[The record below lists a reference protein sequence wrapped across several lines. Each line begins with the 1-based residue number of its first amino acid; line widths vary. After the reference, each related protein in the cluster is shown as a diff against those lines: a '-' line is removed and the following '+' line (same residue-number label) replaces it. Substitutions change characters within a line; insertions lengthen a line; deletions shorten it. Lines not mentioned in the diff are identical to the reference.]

1 MEIILDIRDKNRA
14 PFLMEL
20 LKSLDYVRIVKEAK
34 TECKSE
40 IISGLKK
47 SLEEVKLY
55 EEGKIKLQTFDELL
69 DEL

>member
-1 MEIILDIRDKNRA
+1 MEVVLDIKDKSRA

-20 LKSLDYVRIVKEAK
+20 LRSLDYINVKEVKA
-34 TECKSE
+34 EHKSR
-40 IISGLKK
+40 IISDLKE

-69 DEL
+69 NEL

>member
-1 MEIILDIRDKNRA
+1 MEVTLDIKDKSRA

-20 LKSLDYVRIVKEAK
+20 LKSLDYVRVVKEVK
-34 TECKSE
+34 TERKSE

-55 EEGKIKLQTFDELL
+55 EEGKIELRTFDELL